1 MEEPRS
7 LLADFVRTWD
17 RNFRRADHLA
27 TSRDVIPLLAELNS
41 LIRRARVG
49 RARQARPTMTPHRR
63 GSA

>member
-17 RNFRRADHLA
+17 RNFRRADQLA

-41 LIRRARVG
+41 LIGRPRVG
-49 RARQARPTMTPHRR
+49 RAREPDRR
-63 GSA
+63 